1 MLALVENI
9 VNSKLPQASAVEHNT
24 RNASGGRPRVFR
36 ELHHFLRD
44 VERVKS
50 SMDDIVVVTIDGNC
64 QGFNDIRNLILNMK
78 ERAQYQGFVACAVP
92 DPHIEKWY
100 LSDPENLAKALS
112 SGKVPKLPIYKCERS
127 IYKSELNQTLA
138 SIGVRAPLG
147 GTEYGR
153 EIAQGIDLF
162 QAGQNDSSLKHFID
176 DFCGIATNFLNP

>member
-1 MLALVENI
+1 MLGLVENI
-9 VNSKLPQASAVEHNT
+9 VHSKFPGVSEIVHNP
-24 RNASGGRPRVFR
+24 RNAVGGRPRVSSSLR
-36 ELHHFLRD
+36 RFLRD
-44 VERVKS
+44 VTHS
-50 SMDDIVVVTIDGNC
+50 NSPTDDILTVAIDGNC
-64 QGFNDIRNLILNMK
+64 QGFTDIRAAILK
-78 ERAQYQGFVACAVP
+78 VVGRAQYQGFVVCAVP

-100 LSDPENLAKALS
+100 LSDPGNLASTLGS
-112 SGKVPKLPIYKCERS
+112 NKVPNLLPYKCDRS
-127 IYKSELNQTLA
+127 LYKSELNQTLA